1 MGISDKKLAEYS
13 MAMLYKLY
21 ILYSE
26 GKISYKTYLKN
37 IELKLKFLKDY
48 ASKNYSYPFQ

>member
-48 ASKNYSYPFQ
+48 ASKNYSYPDQ